1 MEFTQN
7 MMAWICRL
15 LLTSAETN
23 SEAMFLCQISLCPG
37 DINKKI
43 PHFLLKSLDFNASL
57 PPLLSSMLRLIWDSS
72 GGDRS
77 RAVHATASAQS
88 VTICMVMCGRGGI
101 MKFPACR
108 LEGYPLVCWVI
119 YLLCQE
125 PGQPGLVLP
134 HSPGKQESNRDR
146 KKIERAEGP
155 VCLQNMKQHT

>member
-1 MEFTQN
+1 MLARILQT
-7 MMAWICRL
+7 ICRHQQKPIWWQRVHETHPCAWAIL
-15 LLTSAETN
+15 VKISHFLFKPSYFNVQFPLTS
-23 SEAMFLCQISLCPG
+23 SFLS
-37 DINKKI
+37 
-43 PHFLLKSLDFNASL
+43 PH
-57 PPLLSSMLRLIWDSS
+57 LLSSTPRLIWHSS

-77 RAVHATASAQS
+77 RAAHAAALAQS

-134 HSPGKQESNRDR
+134 HGPRKQESG
-146 KKIERAEGP
+146 RAR
-155 VCLQNMKQHT
+155 